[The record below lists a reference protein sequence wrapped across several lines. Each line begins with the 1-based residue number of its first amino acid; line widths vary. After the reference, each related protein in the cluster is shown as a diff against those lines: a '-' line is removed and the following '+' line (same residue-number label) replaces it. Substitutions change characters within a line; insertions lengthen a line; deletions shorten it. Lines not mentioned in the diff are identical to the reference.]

1 MNKKLITL
9 TGFLV
14 LLLSCKQ
21 KENRKDNILE
31 EKLTLES
38 KIEVETVKF
47 DHNLIEQLYNN
58 LKSDFEIHFG
68 LSHLSDVLNDISI
81 SELKNGKEFE
91 KEMLFENFECDCYDR
106 IKISYSDTRFI
117 LWIDE
122 EFYEKDLDWC
132 PESSYS
138 YSFKIEDKKI
148 TDLKLDFM
156 AG

>member
-1 MNKKLITL
+1 
-9 TGFLV
+9 
-14 LLLSCKQ
+14 
-21 KENRKDNILE
+21 
-31 EKLTLES
+31 
-38 KIEVETVKF
+38 
-47 DHNLIEQLYNN
+47 
-58 LKSDFEIHFG
+58 
-68 LSHLSDVLNDISI
+68 
-81 SELKNGKEFE
+81 
-91 KEMLFENFECDCYDR
+91 MLFENFECDCYDR

>member
-68 LSHLSDVLNDISI
+68 LSH
-81 SELKNGKEFE
+81 
-91 KEMLFENFECDCYDR
+91 
-106 IKISYSDTRFI
+106 
-117 LWIDE
+117 
-122 EFYEKDLDWC
+122 
-132 PESSYS
+132 
-138 YSFKIEDKKI
+138 
-148 TDLKLDFM
+148 
-156 AG
+156 